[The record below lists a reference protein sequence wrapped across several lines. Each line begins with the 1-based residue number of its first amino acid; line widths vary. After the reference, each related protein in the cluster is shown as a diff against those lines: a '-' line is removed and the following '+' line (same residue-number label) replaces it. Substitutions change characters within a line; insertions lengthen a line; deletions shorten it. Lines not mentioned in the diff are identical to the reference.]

1 MVSEN
6 FARSAG
12 RCVALLVVVA
22 GLALPVGS
30 MAAEPPAELL
40 AALQR
45 GGHVLLVRHAQTEP
59 GIGDPPGMRL
69 SDCATQ
75 RNLSAAGREQART
88 IGAAVRS
95 RAIPVAAVRSSQ
107 WCRCLDTAR
116 LAFGDYAP
124 VGAWPAL
131 NSFFDDRSAEAGR
144 TRELRDA
151 LAGVPPAAN
160 VVWVTH
166 QVNITALTGVV
177 PAPGEVVVVRKAS
190 DGVVVAGRWIP

>member
-1 MVSEN
+1 MLSET

-12 RCVALLVVVA
+12 RFMALLVAAA
-22 GLALPVGS
+22 GLALPVGA

-75 RNLSAAGREQART
+75 RNLSAAGREQARA

-177 PAPGEVVVVRKAS
+177 PAPGEVVVVRKAP

>member
-1 MVSEN
+1 MVSDTL
-6 FARSAG
+6 ARSAG
-12 RCVALLVVVA
+12 RMVALLLAAA
-22 GLALPVGS
+22 GFALPLGS

-40 AALQR
+40 GALQR
-45 GGHVLLVRHAQTEP
+45 GGHVLLLRHAQTEP

-75 RNLSAAGREQART
+75 RNLSAAGREQARA

-107 WCRCLDTAR
+107 WCRCVDTAR
-116 LAFGDYAP
+116 LAFGDHAP
-124 VGAWPAL
+124 VDAWPAL
-131 NSFFDDRSAEAGR
+131 NSFFDDRSAEPVR
-144 TRELRDA
+144 TRELRTA
-151 LAGVPPAAN
+151 LAGVPPTAN

-177 PAPGEVVVVRKAS
+177 PAMGEIVVLRAAGE
-190 DGVVVAGRWIP
+190 GVVVAGRWIP

>member
-1 MVSEN
+1 MVSDN
-6 FARSAG
+6 LARSAG
-12 RCVALLVVVA
+12 RLVALLFAAAALV
-22 GLALPVGS
+22 LPVGS
-30 MAAEPPAELL
+30 KAAEPPADLL

-75 RNLSAAGREQART
+75 RNLSAAGREQARA

-95 RAIPVAAVRSSQ
+95 RAIPVAAVKSSQ

-116 LAFGDYAP
+116 LAFGDHAP
-124 VGAWPAL
+124 VAAWPVL
-131 NSFFDDRSAEAGR
+131 NSFFEDRSVEAAR
-144 TRELRDA
+144 TRELRAA
-151 LAGVPPAAN
+151 LAGAPVEAN

-177 PAPGEVVVVRKAS
+177 PAPGEIVVVRKAA
-190 DGVVVAGRWIP
+190 DGVTVAGRWIP

>member
-1 MVSEN
+1 MVSDN
-6 FARSAG
+6 LARSAG
-12 RCVALLVVVA
+12 RLVALLFAAAALV
-22 GLALPVGS
+22 LPVGS
-30 MAAEPPAELL
+30 KAAEPPADLL

-75 RNLSAAGREQART
+75 RNLSAAGREQARA

-95 RAIPVAAVRSSQ
+95 RAIPVAAVKSSQ

-116 LAFGDYAP
+116 LAFGDHAP
-124 VGAWPAL
+124 VAAWPVL
-131 NSFFDDRSAEAGR
+131 NSFFEDRSVEAAR
-144 TRELRDA
+144 TRELRAA
-151 LAGVPPAAN
+151 LAGAPVEAN

-177 PAPGEVVVVRKAS
+177 PAPGEVVVVRKAP